1 IFILKKGSIAMTLKQ
16 LEYFLAIAEAGHIT
30 AAAKNLNIS
39 QPPLSLQLKA
49 LEDELGVQ
57 LFERDK
63 RNLTI
68 THEGLILKERAVEIL
83 ALVNDTVRELQNL
96 GTDAQGTI
104 HIGTISSA
112 CSHLLPDRI
121 VRFRQDH
128 PNVDFQVFEGNSVRV
143 IEMLESGEV
152 DLGIVRE
159 PFNTSIYNSVLL
171 KDDIL
176 GDDEADF
183 FVAVGL
189 PSFFDD
195 DADTVSLTDLKG
207 KPLILHRRYND
218 MLTNYCRQKGFSPNT
233 ICQNNELASSLSWA
247 EAGIGVALVANNA
260 TVQAVSGKVVIKKI
274 VNPTI
279 TAQAYLV
286 WNKSHN
292 ISNLA
297 KQFVELFE

>member
-1 IFILKKGSIAMTLKQ
+1 MTLKQ

-68 THEGLILKERAVEIL
+68 THEGLILKERAIEIL
-83 ALVNDTVRELQNL
+83 AMVNDTVRELQNL

-112 CSHLLPDRI
+112 CTHLLPERI
-121 VRFRQDH
+121 VAFRNEH
-128 PNVDFQVFEGNSVRV
+128 PNVDFQIFEGNSTTVLD
-143 IEMLESGEV
+143 MLEHNEV
-152 DLGIVRE
+152 DLGVVRE
-159 PFNTSIYNSVLL
+159 PFNTSIYNSVPL
-171 KDDIL
+171 KEASL
-176 GDDEADF
+176 GENDADS
-183 FVAVGL
+183 FVAAGV
-189 PSFFDD
+189 PSFFENCSGNEI
-195 DADTVSLTDLKG
+195 ALADLKG
-207 KPLILHRRYND
+207 MPLIVHRRYHD
-218 MLTNYCRQKGFSPNT
+218 MLTNYCRQRGFSPNV
-233 ICQNNELASSLSWA
+233 ICQNNEIASSLSWA
-247 EAGIGVALVANNA
+247 EAGIGVAIVANNTA
-260 TVQAVSGKVVIKKI
+260 AQASKKLVTRRI

-279 TAQAYLV
+279 ASRAYLV
-286 WNKSHN
+286 WDKSHN

-297 KQFVELFE
+297 KQFIELFN

>member
-1 IFILKKGSIAMTLKQ
+1 MTLKQ

-68 THEGLILKERAVEIL
+68 THEGLILKERALEIL
-83 ALVNDTVRELQNL
+83 TLVNDTVRDLQNL

-104 HIGTISSA
+104 RIGTIASA
-112 CSHLLPDRI
+112 CTHLLPDRI
-121 VRFRQDH
+121 IAFRNEH
-128 PNVDFQVFEGNSVRV
+128 PNVDFQIFEGNSTSVVDMMER
-143 IEMLESGEV
+143 EQV
-152 DLGIVRE
+152 DLGIIRE
-159 PFNTSIYNSVLL
+159 PFNTSIYNSVPL
-171 KDDIL
+171 KDDSM
-176 GDDEADF
+176 GDDNVDS

-195 DADTVSLTDLKG
+195 DKTEISLADLRG
-207 KPLILHRRYND
+207 KPLIVHRRYYD
-218 MLTNYCRQKGFSPNT
+218 MILNNCRQRGFSPNI
-233 ICQNNELASSLSWA
+233 ICQNSELASSLSWA
-247 EAGIGVALVANNA
+247 DAGIGIAIVANNA
-260 TVQAVSGKVVIKKI
+260 AVRSTADRMVIRRI
-274 VNPTI
+274 INPTI
-279 TAQAYLV
+279 SSQAYLV
-286 WNKSHN
+286 WDKSRS

-297 KQFVELFE
+297 KQFIELFS

>member
-1 IFILKKGSIAMTLKQ
+1 MTLKQ

-30 AAAKNLNIS
+30 AAAKSLNIS

-68 THEGLILKERAVEIL
+68 THEGLILKERAIEIL
-83 ALVNDTVRELQNL
+83 ALVNDTVRSLQNL
-96 GTDAQGTI
+96 GMDAQGTI
-104 HIGTISSA
+104 RIGTISSA
-112 CSHLLPDRI
+112 CSHLLPERI
-121 VRFRQDH
+121 VSFRKDH
-128 PNVDFQVFEGNSVRV
+128 PNVDFQIFEGNSLHI
-143 IEMLESGEV
+143 IEMMENEAV

-159 PFNTSIYNSVLL
+159 PFNTSIYNAVPL
-171 KDDIL
+171 KDDAL
-176 GDDEADF
+176 GEDQSDS

-195 DADTVSLTDLKG
+195 DKTEISLAELRG
-207 KPLILHRRYND
+207 KPLIVHRRFYD
-218 MLTNYCRQKGFSPNT
+218 MILNYCRQKGFSPNI
-233 ICQNNELASSLSWA
+233 ICQNSELASSLSWA
-247 EAGIGVALVANNA
+247 DAGIGVAIVANNA
-260 TVQAVSGKVVIKKI
+260 TVRSFSDHLAIRRI

-279 TAQAYLV
+279 ASQAYLI
-286 WNKSHN
+286 WDKSHN

-297 KQFVELFE
+297 RQFIDLFQ

>member
-1 IFILKKGSIAMTLKQ
+1 MTLKQ

-68 THEGLILKERAVEIL
+68 THEGLILKEKAIEIL
-83 ALVNDTVRELQNL
+83 AMVNETVRDLQNL

-112 CSHLLPDRI
+112 CNHLLPDRI
-121 VRFRQDH
+121 VLFRQEH
-128 PNVDFQVFEGNSVRV
+128 PNVDFQVFEGNSLR
-143 IEMLESGEV
+143 ITEMLENNEI
-152 DLGIVRE
+152 DMGIIRE
-159 PFNTSIYNSVLL
+159 PFNTNTYNSILL
-171 KDDIL
+171 KDTNLSQDE
-176 GDDEADF
+176 GDT

-189 PSFFDD
+189 PSFFGDN
-195 DADTVSLTDLKG
+195 DADTIPLADLKG
-207 KPLILHRRYND
+207 KPLIIHRRYND
-218 MLTNYCRQKGFSPNT
+218 MLANHCRQKGFSPNI
-233 ICQNNELASSLSWA
+233 ICQNSELASSLSWA
-247 EAGIGVALVANNA
+247 EAGIGVAIVANSA
-260 TVQAVSGKVVIKKI
+260 TVQASAKKATIKKI

-279 TAQAYLV
+279 ASQAYLV
-286 WNKSHN
+286 WDKSHN

-297 KQFVELFE
+297 KQFIDLFN